1 MGQKSGLKCSVDLGG
16 GKGKSSEAD
25 YSTFVV
31 GQKLGQLMSTTKLL
45 VSKCTMGQKLG
56 QKTSAVVV

>member
-25 YSTFVV
+25 YSTFIV
-31 GQKLGQLMSTTKLL
+31 GQE
-45 VSKCTMGQKLG
+45 LG
-56 QKTSAVVV
+56 QKISAAVV